1 MSARVSLRIRYER
14 RSHLV
19 FLLTLAL
26 LTAAFLG
33 YLLRPQ
39 EEAAASGIQAPLT
52 AAAGMRHYYLTEWT
66 HDGSQA
72 DGTDGNGAGVC
83 EPGYHFAS
91 LYEILDTSN
100 LRYNGTLGKAAT
112 DSGQGPPT
120 GLVGWVRT
128 GYDSSGSDTPGQ
140 GNCDNW
146 DSNVEGVY
154 GTGAQLPSTW
164 TLGGDVFVWGVD
176 TYPCSTS
183 TWVWCVEDYLVP
195 RMIYLPLV
203 MKNY

>member
-19 FLLTLAL
+19 LLLTLAL

-33 YLLRPQ
+33 YLLWAQ
-39 EEAAASGIQAPLT
+39 EEAAASGTQAPLT
-52 AAAGMRHYYLTEWT
+52 ASAVMRHYYLTEWP

-72 DGTDGNGAGVC
+72 DEAGVC

-100 LRYNGTLGKAAT
+100 LRYNADLGWTAA

-146 DSNVEGVY
+146 DSNAEGVY
-154 GTGAQLPSTW
+154 GAKASLPHYW
-164 TLGGDVFVWGVD
+164 PLPPDMFVWEV
-176 TYPCSTS
+176 STG
-183 TWVWCVEDYLVP
+183 TCNNFGWVWCVEDYLVP
-195 RMIYLPLV
+195 KMIYLPLV